1 MLRATHAAE
10 VSQMRRA
17 RASLMIR
24 FTSSRTKA
32 DSSLDWRSSFMQRQ
46 RSCSSSN
53 SRSKAE
59 DYCTVGA
66 LTVR

>member
-46 RSCSSSN
+46 RSCSN
-53 SRSKAE
+53 SRSKS
-59 DYCTVGA
+59 
-66 LTVR
+66 

>member
-46 RSCSSSN
+46 RSCSKVDWAKCGGE
-53 SRSKAE
+53 RRQ
-59 DYCTVGA
+59 
-66 LTVR
+66 LTIDP